1 MFACKGMMRRHS
13 LSSERRGLF
22 SEVLERGRV
31 SEITGDA
38 AWVATLIDVEV
49 ALGRASAIAGL
60 IPPAHAQAI
69 EQAAGRLAPD
79 IQRLGAEAAATGTPV
94 VALVGMLR
102 DAVGDEAAASVHRGA
117 TSQDI
122 MDSAAMAIAARAL
135 TAIVDDLSAAG
146 DAAARLATRHRT
158 TVISGRTLLQRAAP
172 TTFGLKAAGWLVG
185 LDRAIV
191 MLTEV
196 RDHRLAV
203 QLGGA
208 TGTRAA
214 FEGNG
219 RLIADQLAAQLQL
232 SSPELPWHTE
242 RSRIGELASAL
253 GVAAGIVAKVASDV
267 VLLSQSEVAEVGD
280 GRADRGGSSAMPQ
293 KRNPIAAVSAI
304 ASAQRAPGLVATLL
318 GSMAHEHERAA
329 GAWHAEWLPLRDL
342 LVATGSAS
350 SWLRDCLDSLVIRPE
365 AIAANLAADGGLML
379 SQRIVDV
386 VTPLLGRSAALEFV
400 ARAAELTTASQGFAA
415 ALVAVDAGRTG
426 LDQVSFE
433 ALLDPATYVGDA
445 VTLAAAAV
453 DAHQRGR
460 R

>member
-1 MFACKGMMRRHS
+1 
-13 LSSERRGLF
+13 
-22 SEVLERGRV
+22 
-31 SEITGDA
+31 
-38 AWVATLIDVEV
+38 
-49 ALGRASAIAGL
+49 
-60 IPPAHAQAI
+60 
-69 EQAAGRLAPD
+69 
-79 IQRLGAEAAATGTPV
+79 
-94 VALVGMLR
+94 
-102 DAVGDEAAASVHRGA
+102 
-117 TSQDI
+117 
-122 MDSAAMAIAARAL
+122 
-135 TAIVDDLSAAG
+135 
-146 DAAARLATRHRT
+146 
-158 TVISGRTLLQRAAP
+158 
-172 TTFGLKAAGWLVG
+172 
-185 LDRAIV
+185 
-191 MLTEV
+191 
-196 RDHRLAV
+196 
-203 QLGGA
+203 
-208 TGTRAA
+208 
-214 FEGNG
+214 
-219 RLIADQLAAQLQL
+219 
-232 SSPELPWHTE
+232 
-242 RSRIGELASAL
+242 
-253 GVAAGIVAKVASDV
+253 
-267 VLLSQSEVAEVGD
+267 
-280 GRADRGGSSAMPQ
+280 MPQ

-445 VTLAAAAV
+445 VTLTAAAV